1 MSRIS
6 FAPRRTL
13 GALALWLWGCFSV
26 NLSRRLRTL
35 QRGGVFLAGRSFSAS
50 VEPAPPD
57 APLFAVTAVRPASAV
72 SLTGF
77 LRNAT
82 QNPLEKGDKQFSIFR
97 LPLY

>member
-13 GALALWLWGCFSV
+13 AHWLYGFGGCFSI

-50 VEPAPPD
+50 VESAPPD
-57 APLFAVTAVRPASAV
+57 RPAICRDRRPASAV
-72 SLTGF
+72 LLTGF

-82 QNPLEKGDKQFSIFR
+82 
-97 LPLY
+97 